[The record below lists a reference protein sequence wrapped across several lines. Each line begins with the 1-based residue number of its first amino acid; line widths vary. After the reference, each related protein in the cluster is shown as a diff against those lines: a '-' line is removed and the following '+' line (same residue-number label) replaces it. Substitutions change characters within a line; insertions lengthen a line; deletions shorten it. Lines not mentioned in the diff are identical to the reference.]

1 MRRVR
6 MLSRLFGLNAM
17 AIVSFLLLTLSPI
30 PWLGFVTSALTL
42 GAAWWRNRKSGM
54 GKAVSVRIL
63 LVGGLIAQYLPN
75 LQDTN
80 DYSLLATTAMLVMLM
95 MHEGL
100 VQRVVS
106 KARLQF
112 GQLPNFATRTDV
124 HVAPQYVFHANTLM
138 IVLLGVFAVPEF
150 PSWPLVVAA
159 GLLSAGVAA
168 LLFDARALLRGNGR
182 AWARFSE
189 ALQEYEPTFAVY
201 FSGPPGMV
209 YQVSMW
215 LPYLDRLGKPYVV
228 VLREGAVFNHMLQ
241 LTDQPVVVCNTIGN
255 LDQVAVDGLHACF
268 YVNNG
273 MKNSHFVK
281 FRDIT
286 HIQLLHGDSDK
297 PPSYNAVTG
306 MYDRVFVAGQAG
318 IDRYHKHG
326 VNIPESKFEI
336 VGRPQVEDI
345 DVTRTHIG
353 DRSNKAVL
361 YAPTWVGF
369 SDTVNYCSLPVAH
382 IFVQKL
388 IERDVTVILR
398 SHPYTGRD
406 SQSLQTLHEL
416 EHLLAQDR
424 QRSGRKHVFGS
435 AATEE
440 LTIVECFNAADA
452 MISDVSSVVS
462 DFLFSEKPFAITD
475 MVDEQDE
482 FVESFPL
489 ARAAYVLRK
498 DMSNA
503 DDVLDQLLKTDP
515 LEQTRK
521 EARAYYLGDY
531 PAETYVDAF
540 VAGAN
545 KYI

>member
-1 MRRVR
+1 
-6 MLSRLFGLNAM
+6 M
-17 AIVSFLLLTLSPI
+17 AVASFLLLALSPI
-30 PWLGFVTSALTL
+30 PWLGFITSAITL
-42 GAAWWRNRKSGM
+42 GLAWKRNMKSGM
-54 GKAVSVRIL
+54 GKAVTVRIL
-63 LVGGLIAQYLPN
+63 LIGGLIAQYVPN

-80 DYSLLATTAMLVMLM
+80 DYSLLATTALLVMLI
-95 MHEGL
+95 MHEAL
-100 VQRVVS
+100 VQRAVS
-106 KARLQF
+106 KARLDVA
-112 GQLPNFATRTDV
+112 QLPHFTTRTDV
-124 HVAPQYVFHANTLM
+124 HIPSQYVFHANTVM
-138 IVLLGVFAVPEF
+138 IVLLGIFAVPEF
-150 PSWPLVVAA
+150 PSWPLLVAA
-159 GLLSAGVAA
+159 GLLSVGVAA
-168 LLFDARALLRGNGR
+168 LLFDARALLHSNGQTWVKFR
-182 AWARFSE
+182 E
-189 ALQEYEPTFAVY
+189 ALQEYGPSFAVY

-228 VLREGAVFNHMLQ
+228 VLREGGAVFRQMQ
-241 LTDQPVVVCNTIGN
+241 TLTDQPVVVCNTIGN

-281 FRDIT
+281 FREIS

-326 VNIPESKFEI
+326 VNIPESKFDI

-345 DVTRTHIG
+345 EVTRTHIQE
-353 DRSNKAVL
+353 RSNKVVL

-369 SDTVNYCSLPVAH
+369 SDTVNYCSLPIART
-382 IFVQKL
+382 ILEKL

-398 SHPYTGRD
+398 SHPYTARD
-406 SQSLQTLHEL
+406 SQSVNILHSL

-424 QRSGRKHVFGS
+424 QRSGRKHVFGN
-435 AATEE
+435 AATEQM
-440 LTIVECFNAADA
+440 TIVECFNAADA

-462 DFLFSEKPFAITD
+462 DFLFSEKPFAISD
-475 MVDEQDE
+475 MVDEGDE
-482 FVESFPL
+482 FIESFPL
-489 ARAAYVLRK
+489 ARAAYVFRK
-498 DMSNA
+498 DGSNT

-515 LEQTRK
+515 LEPTRK

-531 PAETYVDAF
+531 PPESYVDAF
-540 VAGAN
+540 ITGAS